1 MNENPNTDPVA
12 LDGWMAPGGKNVQL
26 VYILYLAS
34 FFVGLTGI
42 IGLVIAYLN
51 RNKAGGYVET
61 HYTWLIRTFWIGL
74 LFSLISALLMFVGIG
89 FLLFF
94 AVAIWVVVRLVKG
107 LMALGKSQPIPDPQ
121 SWLV

>member
-26 VYILYLAS
+26 IYILYLAS

-51 RNKAGGYVET
+51 RDKAGGYVET